1 MTKPP
6 FPYIKQNEATHF
18 INIFFFSFVLAWLRR
33 ASSSSCCLP
42 SWSLECE
49 KGGNFGYYCDQDNT
63 LKHKL
68 EAFLHSL
75 HVRGRNEAILHKVKL
90 VKEKKVGTLH
100 IIWSRWYSP
109 FKYVVKNDTLVHYF
123 VGSSSMLLNGFKFAF
138 SLIMG

>member
-1 MTKPP
+1 MKLPISLT
-6 FPYIKQNEATHF
+6 Y
-18 INIFFFSFVLAWLRR
+18 
-33 ASSSSCCLP
+33 SSSLLFLRGWEGLHLLLVASFC
-42 SWSLECE
+42 WSLECE

-75 HVRGRNEAILHKVKL
+75 HVRGRNEAILPKVKL

-123 VGSSSMLLNGFKFAF
+123 VGSSSMLINGFKFAF
-138 SLIMG
+138 FLIMG

>member
-1 MTKPP
+1 M
-6 FPYIKQNEATHF
+6 
-18 INIFFFSFVLAWLRR
+18 
-33 ASSSSCCLP
+33 
-42 SWSLECE
+42 ECE

-75 HVRGRNEAILHKVKL
+75 QVSGRNEAILAKVKL
-90 VKEKKVGTLH
+90 VKEKKVGTLR
-100 IIWSRWYSP
+100 IILIKKVFSLWYE
-109 FKYVVKNDTLVHYF
+109 VKNDTLVHYF